1 MKMPQ
6 TPIPFS
12 ELVRKALDAKRFD
25 YVLSHGHDLPD
36 DYPHWDRL
44 RHLTPPSGITVEEWW
59 LTIKL
64 RREGLLKA
72 IPLADP
78 KGRPFRFGV
87 PDLVQAELHDI
98 DVGAGRSLGIPEP
111 IANPQTRDRYLIR
124 SLIEEAI
131 TSSQL
136 EGAATTREVAKQMIR
151 TGRAPQDT
159 SERMI
164 LNNYLTMQRIAE
176 LKQEPLSPEMV
187 FAIHRLVTEQTL
199 DDPTGAGRLRKPN
212 EKRVVGD
219 AFGEIFHQPP
229 AAEELPDRLQAMCDF
244 ANGRTPGFFVH
255 PAVRAILLHFWLAYD
270 HPFLD
275 GNGRT
280 ARALFYWGMLH
291 AGYWLF
297 EFISISSILRKAPVK
312 YGLSF
317 LHTETDDNDLTYFIV
332 AQTQVIRRAIE
343 EMHAYIERKTVEVR
357 ELEAHVRSLRL
368 FNHRQAE
375 VIRHALKHPFQE
387 YTIASHRRSHNVV
400 YQTARTDLQDLA
412 ARHVLEQRKRGKQLI
427 FTVPRDLAERLRHM
441 EKEAR
446 NP

>member
-1 MKMPQ
+1 
-6 TPIPFS
+6 
-12 ELVRKALDAKRFD
+12 LDAKRFD

-44 RHLTPPSGITVEEWW
+44 RRLTPPSGITVEEWW

-64 RREGLLKA
+64 RRDGLLKA

-131 TSSQL
+131 ASSQL

-199 DDPTGAGRLRKPN
+199 DDPTGAGRLRKPD

-255 PAVRAILLHFWLAYD
+255 PAVRAIILHFWLAYD

-343 EMHAYIERKTVEVR
+343 EMRAYIERKTVEVR

-375 VIRHALKHPFQE
+375 AIRHALKHPFQE
-387 YTIASHRRSHNVV
+387 YTIASHGRSHNVV

-412 ARHVLEQRKRGKQLI
+412 SRHALEQRKRGKQMI